1 MKELYTGGQLVVK
14 IMEEFG
20 VKVVFG
26 VPGGQ
31 TLYVTDPIQDTGN
44 LPGDNRPGCNEP
56 DYGFGRGAQGLQPGD
71 RSGISE

>member
-31 TLYVTDPIQDTGN
+31 T
-44 LPGDNRPGCNEP
+44 
-56 DYGFGRGAQGLQPGD
+56 
-71 RSGISE
+71 